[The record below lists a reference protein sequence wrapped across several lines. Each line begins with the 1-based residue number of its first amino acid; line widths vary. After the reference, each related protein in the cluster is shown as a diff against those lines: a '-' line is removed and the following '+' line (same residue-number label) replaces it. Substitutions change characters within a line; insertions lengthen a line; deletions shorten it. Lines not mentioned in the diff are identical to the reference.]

1 MGARSSDIVRLV
13 LREAL
18 ALSGIALGLGLAGS
32 LALSRVLQTLLFE
45 VTPTDPATFA
55 SVCGL
60 VLVVSAF
67 AAVWPARRA
76 VRVDP
81 LVALRYE

>member
-45 VTPTDPATFA
+45 VTPTDPVTFA
-55 SVCGL
+55 SVCCL